1 MGSGSDVAKNAADM
15 IILNDDFSSIV
26 NGIEEG
32 RLIFDNLKKVIAY
45 SLTANIPEIWPFIF
59 FIIFEI
65 PLMITTIMILVI
77 CLGTDMVPAISYAY
91 EHPEL
96 DIMERYPR
104 NPKRDFLVG
113 AKLIS
118 YSYL

>member
-1 MGSGSDVAKNAADM
+1 M

-26 NGIEEG
+26 NGVQEG
-32 RLIFDNLKKVIAY
+32 RLLFDNLKKVIAY
-45 SLTANIPEIWPFIF
+45 SLTANIPETWPFVFYVIF
-59 FIIFEI
+59 QI
-65 PLMITTIMILVI
+65 PLMVTTVNILVI
-77 CLGTDMVPAISYAY
+77 CLGTDMVPAIAYAY

-104 NPKRDFLVG
+104 SPKRDILVG

-118 YSYL
+118 YSYLQIG